1 MYMSCILICFEGT
14 LVASAYNIM
23 NPVTLQLLRTVNLQH
38 QRIDGVD
45 DGSRLIGRIPT
56 TPEKFR
62 SKMEKAVFSHRSDAE
77 SVIRL
82 QEKIFIEK
90 VTVCEHLELEGLPTD
105 QVLALA
111 DALPLYK
118 KLKSLKLKTF
128 RCDEEQVEALAKAHW
143 AH

>member
-1 MYMSCILICFEGT
+1 MS
-14 LVASAYNIM
+14 
-23 NPVTLQLLRTVNLQH
+23 PVTLQLLRTVNLQH

-45 DGSRLIGRIPT
+45 DHSGDDSDLNGRIPT
-56 TPEKFR
+56 TPAKFR
-62 SKMEKAVFSHRSDAE
+62 SEMEKAVFTHRSDAE

-82 QEKIFIEK
+82 QEKTFFEK
-90 VTVCEHLELEGLPTD
+90 VTACEHLELEGLPAD

-118 KLKSLKLKTF
+118 NLKSLKLKTF